1 MLPYKHMHRYLHN
14 MGKLHLYLRRQK
26 TVKSCRMA
34 RQEASFVR
42 LRTQTLIGNGIVLF
56 EKIEGL

>member
-1 MLPYKHMHRYLHN
+1 
-14 MGKLHLYLRRQK
+14 MGKLHLYSRRQK
-26 TVKSCRMA
+26 TVKSCRRA